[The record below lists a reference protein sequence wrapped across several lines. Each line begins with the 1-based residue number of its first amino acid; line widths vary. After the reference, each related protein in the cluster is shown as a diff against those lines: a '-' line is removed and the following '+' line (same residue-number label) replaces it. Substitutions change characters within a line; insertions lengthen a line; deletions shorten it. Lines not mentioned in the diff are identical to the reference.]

1 MSGTFSHSERKYI
14 EILRILRESRQPVGA
29 KRLSELMA
37 EQGFVMSARAIQYY
51 LRHLDSKGFTR
62 KVGNMGRVLTE
73 QGLSETDNA
82 LVDERIGFII
92 SKLEKLA
99 FRSTFNPE
107 TGTGDVA
114 YNLSIVREEDIDGVI
129 EASAEVVRAGCGF
142 FSTSTV
148 TDDDPR
154 VPEGHTGLIT
164 LCSVTLDGVL
174 QHMGIPVDLEFGGRL
189 AISRDGTSAFTDLIR
204 YQGTTI
210 DPLALFI
217 SAGLTSVSSVI
228 AGGEGVVLANVRE
241 VPYPAKD
248 RVEDAIAQMKDCG
261 FAFPEGVKSH
271 SCTIPEHPYRLPV
284 TAYSGMNHI
293 ANATEKG
300 YEIKTEIGAGTI
312 RFSKIVDSI

>member
-1 MSGTFSHSERKYI
+1 M
-14 EILRILRESRQPVGA
+14 
-29 KRLSELMA
+29 
-37 EQGFVMSARAIQYY
+37 
-51 LRHLDSKGFTR
+51 
-62 KVGNMGRVLTE
+62 
-73 QGLSETDNA
+73 
-82 LVDERIGFII
+82 
-92 SKLEKLA
+92 
-99 FRSTFNPE
+99 
-107 TGTGDVA
+107 
-114 YNLSIVREEDIDGVI
+114 REEDVGGVI

-142 FSTSTV
+142 FGTSTV
-148 TDDDPR
+148 IDDDPR
-154 VPEGHTGLIT
+154 VPEGHKGLIT

-174 QHMGIPVDLEFGGRL
+174 QHMGIPADLEFGGRL

-204 YQGTTI
+204 YLGTTI

-217 SAGLTSVSSVI
+217 SAGLTSVSSVT

-271 SCTIPEHPYRLPV
+271 YCTIPEHPYRLPV

-300 YEIKTEIGAGTI
+300 YEMKTEIGAGTI